1 MTGKERQANYA
12 ERMRSKGFV
21 PVQVWVPECV
31 LDDIHNI
38 FRPYRTAVIA
48 SSSSNVVAREY
59 AIVKAAIKSALLVSM
74 IASAIFPKMLS

>member
-1 MTGKERQANYA
+1 MSGKERQANYA
-12 ERMRSKGFV
+12 ERMKLSGL
-21 PVQVWVPECV
+21 VQVQAWVPECV
-31 LDDIHNI
+31 REDIQNI
-38 FRPYRTAVIA
+38 CRPYRTAVIA